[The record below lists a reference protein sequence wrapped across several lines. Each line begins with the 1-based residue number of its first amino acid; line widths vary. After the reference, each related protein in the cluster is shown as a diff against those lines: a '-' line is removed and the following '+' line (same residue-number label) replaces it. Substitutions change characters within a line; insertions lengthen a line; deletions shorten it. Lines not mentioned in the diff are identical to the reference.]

1 MAKIAGNEARA
12 PRLDVKNIS
21 DRPVR
26 YVEIGWILQDQQGH
40 EFLAGSLPAELSL
53 APGQKRQIIN
63 DTAWRF
69 PPRTGQALNIESMR
83 GYVSNVEYADGS
95 LWIPNRSDLANPLLQ
110 KIVGPSAEEQRLLQ
124 IYHKRGIKGLI
135 AELNKFQ

>member
-1 MAKIAGNEARA
+1 M
-12 PRLDVKNIS
+12 
-21 DRPVR
+21 
-26 YVEIGWILQDQQGH
+26 EIGWILQDQQGH
-40 EFLAGSLPAELSL
+40 EFLAGSLPADLNL

-69 PPRTGQALNIESMR
+69 PPRTGQTLNIESMR

-95 LWIPNRSDLANPLLQ
+95 VWIPNRADLANPLLQ
-110 KIVGPSAEEQRLLQ
+110 KLVGPSAEEQRLLQ

>member
-1 MAKIAGNEARA
+1 
-12 PRLDVKNIS
+12 
-21 DRPVR
+21 
-26 YVEIGWILQDQQGH
+26 
-40 EFLAGSLPAELSL
+40 
-53 APGQKRQIIN
+53 
-63 DTAWRF
+63 
-69 PPRTGQALNIESMR
+69 MR